1 MRSMHVLSTTSQRTV
16 RPFIWFQVY
25 YQNNNMENIVTI
37 IERFLEHSDDKLEE
51 LSQMN
56 QELLETVYGK
66 EEER

>member
-1 MRSMHVLSTTSQRTV
+1 
-16 RPFIWFQVY
+16 
-25 YQNNNMENIVTI
+25 MENIVTI

-66 EEER
+66 EAER